1 MNKLNALQTLR
12 KGSFA
17 IARIVSKKKPLKAYA
32 QHDITKVILCTVR
45 TGIEFR
51 NQKEVKESGKEVG
64 SLPWGEWES
73 YPYAITHKGNRYLR
87 LYLGQSLKV
96 FYLVDGVKV
105 AKPKGA
111 FYCIAELPLKNAD
124 AFAQWLLEVFDYQN
138 KTIMVAPAAGFY
150 SSPDLGLNQIRIA
163 YVLKK
168 SDLINSVKI
177 LKEALKVYTEQ

>member
-64 SLPWGEWES
+64 SLPWGEWEA

-105 AKPKGA
+105 AANVAKQMLPKIKPSQKPLCITVKESGLVSLKQKGK
-111 FYCIAELPLKNAD
+111 E
-124 AFAQWLLEVFDYQN
+124 
-138 KTIMVAPAAGFY
+138 
-150 SSPDLGLNQIRIA
+150 
-163 YVLKK
+163 
-168 SDLINSVKI
+168 LINESV
-177 LKEALKVYTEQ
+177 